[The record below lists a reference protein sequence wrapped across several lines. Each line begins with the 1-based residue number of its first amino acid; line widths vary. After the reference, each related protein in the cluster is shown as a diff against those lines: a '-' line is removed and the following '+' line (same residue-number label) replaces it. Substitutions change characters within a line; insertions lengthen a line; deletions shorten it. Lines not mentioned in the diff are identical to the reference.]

1 MPFAEPDEGGSAVAE
16 DASVPWRR
24 EEQAFPLGETPG
36 VSFDYVAEL
45 MGRPMAIQLLEMIGD
60 PDCNPNILAD
70 TAAPRIDFITAW
82 KLLQANVSLS
92 NDETHRLG
100 SSPVPNGNF
109 ELLMA
114 SMIQGDTLGDGL
126 RRLAAGAQIVRPD
139 LMIGVSMRGGEATLS
154 IGLRGADGAAAA
166 IYVEA
171 MLVVIHCALQWAMA
185 HAIEPRRL
193 RGPAV
198 VDPFGCSLLGVLG
211 TPVQRHGGD
220 AQIVYRAEDVEA
232 SFHVSAFQR
241 WHEAAFG
248 EYARMVELRRLD
260 HARSD
265 VEVAS
270 GLHARVRACLLDEAA
285 SQAAV
290 ARRLGMSVPTLR
302 RRLAESGLS
311 FRRIS
316 SDLRREAA
324 EMLLL
329 GDKPAGD
336 IAEELGMSDS
346 RCFRRACNGWFGVPP
361 SKVRRSLRR
370 SVASNGRGAD

>member
-1 MPFAEPDEGGSAVAE
+1 MAKLENGSVVVEDVSVTSMLEDQSVSPAEC
-16 DASVPWRR
+16 
-24 EEQAFPLGETPG
+24 PG
-36 VSFDYVAEL
+36 VSFDYVAAL
-45 MGRPMAIQLLEMIGD
+45 IGRPTAQHLLEMIGD
-60 PDCNPNILAD
+60 PDCNTNILAQP
-70 TAAPRIDFITAW
+70 AAARIDFITAW
-82 KLLQANVSLS
+82 KLLHANVTLS

-100 SSPVPNGNF
+100 SAPVPNGNF

-114 SMIQGDTLGDGL
+114 SMIQGETLGDGL

-139 LMIGVSMRGGEATLS
+139 LMIGFSMRNGEATLT

-171 MLVVIHCALQWAMA
+171 MLVVIHCALQWAME

-198 VDPFGCSLLGVLG
+198 VQPFGCSLLGVLG
-211 TPVQRHGGD
+211 TPVQRQGD
-220 AQIVYRAEDVEA
+220 EAQIVYRAEDVEA

-248 EYARMVELRRLD
+248 EYVRLVELRRLD

-265 VEVAS
+265 AEVAS
-270 GLHARVRACLLDEAA
+270 GLLARVRACLLDEAA
-285 SQAAV
+285 SQTAV

-361 SKVRRSLRR
+361 SEVRRSLRR
-370 SVASNGRGAD
+370 SVAGHGGAPG

>member
-1 MPFAEPDEGGSAVAE
+1 MAKLENGSVVVEDVSVTSMLEDQSVSPAEC
-16 DASVPWRR
+16 
-24 EEQAFPLGETPG
+24 PG
-36 VSFDYVAEL
+36 VSFDYVAAL
-45 MGRPMAIQLLEMIGD
+45 IGRPTAQHLLEMIGD
-60 PDCNPNILAD
+60 PDCNTNILAQP
-70 TAAPRIDFITAW
+70 AAARIDFITAW
-82 KLLQANVSLS
+82 KLLHANVTLS

-100 SSPVPNGNF
+100 SAPVPNGNF

-114 SMIQGDTLGDGL
+114 SMIQGETLGDGL

-139 LMIGVSMRGGEATLS
+139 LMIGVSMRNGEATLT

-171 MLVVIHCALQWAMA
+171 MLVVIHCALQWAME

-198 VDPFGCSLLGVLG
+198 VQPFGCSLLGVLG
-211 TPVQRHGGD
+211 TPVQRQGD
-220 AQIVYRAEDVEA
+220 EAQIVYRAEDVEA

-248 EYARMVELRRLD
+248 EYARLVELRRLD

-265 VEVAS
+265 AEVAS
-270 GLHARVRACLLDEAA
+270 GLLARVRACLLDEAA
-285 SQAAV
+285 SQTAV

-361 SKVRRSLRR
+361 SEVRRSLRR
-370 SVASNGRGAD
+370 SVAGHGGAPG

>member
-1 MPFAEPDEGGSAVAE
+1 MAKLENGSVVVEDVSVTSMLEDQSVSPAEC
-16 DASVPWRR
+16 
-24 EEQAFPLGETPG
+24 PG
-36 VSFDYVAEL
+36 VSFDYVAAL
-45 MGRPMAIQLLEMIGD
+45 IGRPTAQHLLEMIGD
-60 PDCNPNILAD
+60 PDCNTNILAQP
-70 TAAPRIDFITAW
+70 AAARIDFITAW
-82 KLLQANVSLS
+82 KLLHANVTLS

-100 SSPVPNGNF
+100 SAPVPNGNF

-114 SMIQGDTLGDGL
+114 SMIQGETLGDGL

-139 LMIGVSMRGGEATLS
+139 LMIGVSMRNGEATLT

-171 MLVVIHCALQWAMA
+171 MLVVIHCALQWAME

-198 VDPFGCSLLGVLG
+198 VQPFGCSLLGVLG
-211 TPVQRHGGD
+211 TPVQRQGD
-220 AQIVYRAEDVEA
+220 EAQIVYRAEDVEA

-248 EYARMVELRRLD
+248 EYVRLVELRRLD

-265 VEVAS
+265 AEVAS
-270 GLHARVRACLLDEAA
+270 GLLARVRACLLDEAA
-285 SQAAV
+285 SQTAV

-361 SKVRRSLRR
+361 SEVRRSLRR
-370 SVASNGRGAD
+370 SVAGHGGAPG

>member
-1 MPFAEPDEGGSAVAE
+1 VAKLENGSVVVEDVSVTSMLEDQSVSPAEC
-16 DASVPWRR
+16 
-24 EEQAFPLGETPG
+24 PG
-36 VSFDYVAEL
+36 VSFDYVAAL
-45 MGRPMAIQLLEMIGD
+45 IGRPTAQHLLEMIGD
-60 PDCNPNILAD
+60 PDCNTKILAQP
-70 TAAPRIDFITAW
+70 AAARIDFITAW
-82 KLLQANVSLS
+82 KLLHANVTLS

-100 SSPVPNGNF
+100 SAPVPNGNF

-114 SMIQGDTLGDGL
+114 SMIQGETLGDGL

-139 LMIGVSMRGGEATLS
+139 LMIGFSMRNGEATLT

-171 MLVVIHCALQWAMA
+171 MLVVIHCALQWAME

-198 VDPFGCSLLGVLG
+198 VQPFGCSLLGVLG
-211 TPVQRHGGD
+211 TPVQRQGD
-220 AQIVYRAEDVEA
+220 EAQIVYRAEDVEA

-248 EYARMVELRRLD
+248 EYARLVELRRLD
-260 HARSD
+260 HSRSD
-265 VEVAS
+265 AEVAS
-270 GLHARVRACLLDEAA
+270 GLLARVRACLLDEAA
-285 SQAAV
+285 SQTAV

-361 SKVRRSLRR
+361 SEVRRSLRR
-370 SVASNGRGAD
+370 SVAGHGGAPG

>member
-1 MPFAEPDEGGSAVAE
+1 MAKLENGSVVVEDVSVTSMLEDQSVSPAEC
-16 DASVPWRR
+16 
-24 EEQAFPLGETPG
+24 PG
-36 VSFDYVAEL
+36 VSFDYVAAL
-45 MGRPMAIQLLEMIGD
+45 IGRPTAQHLLEMIGD
-60 PDCNPNILAD
+60 PDCNTNILAQP
-70 TAAPRIDFITAW
+70 AAARIDFITAW
-82 KLLQANVSLS
+82 KLLHANVTLS

-100 SSPVPNGNF
+100 SAPVPNGNF

-114 SMIQGDTLGDGL
+114 SMIQGETLGDGL

-139 LMIGVSMRGGEATLS
+139 LMIGFSMRNGEATLT

-171 MLVVIHCALQWAMA
+171 MLVVIHCALQWAME

-198 VDPFGCSLLGVLG
+198 VQPFGCSLLGVLG
-211 TPVQRHGGD
+211 TPVQRQGD
-220 AQIVYRAEDVEA
+220 EAQIVYRAEDVEA

-248 EYARMVELRRLD
+248 EYARLVELRRLD

-265 VEVAS
+265 AEVAS
-270 GLHARVRACLLDEAA
+270 GLLARVRACLLDEAA
-285 SQAAV
+285 SQTAV

-361 SKVRRSLRR
+361 SEVRRSLRR
-370 SVASNGRGAD
+370 SVAGHGGAPG

>member
-1 MPFAEPDEGGSAVAE
+1 MMIAEPEDGSAVAE
-16 DASVPWRR
+16 DASVPWGQ
-24 EEQAFPLGETPG
+24 EEGSFPLGESPG
-36 VSFDYVAEL
+36 VSFDYVAAL
-45 MGRPMAIQLLEMIGD
+45 MGRPTALQLLEMIGD
-60 PDCNPNILAD
+60 PDCNASILAEP
-70 TAAPRIDFITAW
+70 AAARIDFITAW
-82 KLLQANVSLS
+82 KLLHANVSLS

-100 SSPVPNGNF
+100 SAPVPNGNF

-139 LMIGVSMRGGEATLS
+139 LMIGVSMRGGEATLT
-154 IGLRGADGAAAA
+154 IGLRGADGSAAA

-171 MLVVIHCALQWAMA
+171 MLVVIHCALQWAME

-193 RGPAV
+193 RGPSV
-198 VDPFGCSLLGVLG
+198 VEPFGCSLLGVLG

-248 EYARMVELRRLD
+248 EYARLVELRRLD
-260 HARSD
+260 HASSD
-265 VEVAS
+265 VEVTS
-270 GLHARVRACLLDEAA
+270 GLLARVRACLLDEAA
-285 SQAAV
+285 SQTAV

-361 SKVRRSLRR
+361 SEVRRSLRR
-370 SVASNGRGAD
+370 SVARH

>member
-1 MPFAEPDEGGSAVAE
+1 MAKLENGSVVVEDVSVTSMLEDQSVSPAEC
-16 DASVPWRR
+16 
-24 EEQAFPLGETPG
+24 PG
-36 VSFDYVAEL
+36 VSFDYVAAL
-45 MGRPMAIQLLEMIGD
+45 IGRPTAQHLLEMIGD
-60 PDCNPNILAD
+60 PDCNTKILAQP
-70 TAAPRIDFITAW
+70 AAARIDFITAW
-82 KLLQANVSLS
+82 KLLHANVTLS

-100 SSPVPNGNF
+100 SAPVPNGNF

-114 SMIQGDTLGDGL
+114 SMIQGETLGDGL

-139 LMIGVSMRGGEATLS
+139 LMIGFSMRNGEATLT

-171 MLVVIHCALQWAMA
+171 MLVVIHCALQWAME

-198 VDPFGCSLLGVLG
+198 VQPFGCSLLGVLG
-211 TPVQRHGGD
+211 TPVQRQGD
-220 AQIVYRAEDVEA
+220 EAQIVYRAEDVEA

-248 EYARMVELRRLD
+248 EYARLVELRRLD
-260 HARSD
+260 HSRSD
-265 VEVAS
+265 AEVAS
-270 GLHARVRACLLDEAA
+270 GLLARVRACLLDEAA
-285 SQAAV
+285 SQTAV

-361 SKVRRSLRR
+361 SEVRRSLRR
-370 SVASNGRGAD
+370 SVAGHGGAPG

>member
-1 MPFAEPDEGGSAVAE
+1 MAKLENGSVVVEDVSVTSMLEDQSVSPAEC
-16 DASVPWRR
+16 
-24 EEQAFPLGETPG
+24 PG
-36 VSFDYVAEL
+36 VSFDYVAAL
-45 MGRPMAIQLLEMIGD
+45 IGRPTAQHLLEMIGD
-60 PDCNPNILAD
+60 PDCNTKILAQP
-70 TAAPRIDFITAW
+70 AAARIDFITAW
-82 KLLQANVSLS
+82 KLLHANVTLS

-100 SSPVPNGNF
+100 SAPVPNGNF

-114 SMIQGDTLGDGL
+114 SMIQGETLGDGL

-139 LMIGVSMRGGEATLS
+139 LMIGFSMRNGEATLT

-171 MLVVIHCALQWAMA
+171 MLVVIHCALQWAME

-198 VDPFGCSLLGVLG
+198 VQPFGCSLLGVLG
-211 TPVQRHGGD
+211 TPVQRQGD
-220 AQIVYRAEDVEA
+220 EAQIVYRAEDVEA

-248 EYARMVELRRLD
+248 EYARLVELRRLD

-265 VEVAS
+265 AEVAS
-270 GLHARVRACLLDEAA
+270 GLLARVRACLLDEAA
-285 SQAAV
+285 SQTAV

-361 SKVRRSLRR
+361 SEVRRSLRR
-370 SVASNGRGAD
+370 SVAGHGGAPG

>member
-1 MPFAEPDEGGSAVAE
+1 MAKLENGSVVVEDVSVTSMLEDQSISPAEC
-16 DASVPWRR
+16 
-24 EEQAFPLGETPG
+24 PG
-36 VSFDYVAEL
+36 VSFDYVAAL
-45 MGRPMAIQLLEMIGD
+45 IGRPTAQHLLEMIGD
-60 PDCNPNILAD
+60 PDCNTNILAQP
-70 TAAPRIDFITAW
+70 AAARIDFITAW
-82 KLLQANVSLS
+82 KLLHANVTLS

-100 SSPVPNGNF
+100 SAPVPNGNF

-114 SMIQGDTLGDGL
+114 SMIQGETLGDGL

-139 LMIGVSMRGGEATLS
+139 LMIGVSMRNGEATLT

-171 MLVVIHCALQWAMA
+171 MLVVIHCALQWAME

-193 RGPAV
+193 RGPAMV
-198 VDPFGCSLLGVLG
+198 QPFGCSLLGVLG
-211 TPVQRHGGD
+211 TPVQRQGD
-220 AQIVYRAEDVEA
+220 EAQIVYRAEDVEA

-248 EYARMVELRRLD
+248 EYVRLVELRRLD

-265 VEVAS
+265 AEVAS
-270 GLHARVRACLLDEAA
+270 GLLARVRACLLDEAA
-285 SQAAV
+285 SQTAV

-361 SKVRRSLRR
+361 SEVRRSLRR
-370 SVASNGRGAD
+370 SVAGHGGAPG

>member
-1 MPFAEPDEGGSAVAE
+1 MMVVEPEDGSAVAE
-16 DASVPWRR
+16 DASVPWTQ
-24 EEQAFPLGETPG
+24 EEQTFPLGECPG
-36 VSFDYVAEL
+36 VSFDYVAAL
-45 MGRPMAIQLLEMIGD
+45 MGRATALQLLKMIGD
-60 PDCNPNILAD
+60 PDCNASILAEP
-70 TAAPRIDFITAW
+70 AAARIDFITAW
-82 KLLQANVSLS
+82 KLLHANVSLS

-100 SSPVPNGNF
+100 SAPVPNGNF

-139 LMIGVSMRGGEATLS
+139 LMIGVSMRGGEATLT
-154 IGLRGADGAAAA
+154 IGLRGADGPAAA

-171 MLVVIHCALQWAMA
+171 MLVVIHCALQWAME

-193 RGPAV
+193 RGPSV
-198 VDPFGCSLLGVLG
+198 VEPFGCSLLGVLG
-211 TPVQRHGGD
+211 TPVQRQGSE
-220 AQIVYRAEDVEA
+220 AQIVYNAEDVEA

-248 EYARMVELRRLD
+248 EYARLVELRRLD
-260 HARSD
+260 HASSD
-265 VEVAS
+265 VEVTS
-270 GLHARVRACLLDEAA
+270 GLLARVRACLLDEAA
-285 SQAAV
+285 SQTAV

-361 SKVRRSLRR
+361 SEVRRSLRR
-370 SVASNGRGAD
+370 SVARQVHEAN